1 MPEASVLDPVSLG
14 SSWGLSFSFASA
26 SCALTESNDVLRSW
40 MSDFC
45 WLMMGVAYRY
55 MPPSPTASPTTSPMA
70 AAMAMTAAVGSFFF
84 GAGVGADGAA
94 AGWLSC
100 VAGGCCA
107 CMGVGSVT
115 VLFFLLGGHTVV
127 QPVLVIFYDLYGH
140 IEFACD
146 EVRVRTVHALGY
158 RVLMRVDETQGGI

>member
-1 MPEASVLDPVSLG
+1 
-14 SSWGLSFSFASA
+14 
-26 SCALTESNDVLRSW
+26 

-45 WLMMGVAYRY
+45 WLMMGVACRY
-55 MPPSPTASPTTSPMA
+55 MPPSPPASPTTSPMA

-140 IEFACD
+140 VEFGGHLVGVA
-146 EVRVRTVHALGY
+146 VIHTFRQRVFG
-158 RVLMRVDETQGGI
+158 

>member
-1 MPEASVLDPVSLG
+1 MPVDFAVVALKIALIAPGGVDGKVGGGDDPCIGGAVDGVLNGNAPG
-14 SSWGLSFSFASA
+14 G
-26 SCALTESNDVLRSW
+26 
-40 MSDFC
+40 
-45 WLMMGVAYRY
+45 
-55 MPPSPTASPTTSPMA
+55 
-70 AAMAMTAAVGSFFF
+70 AVGLC
-84 GAGVGADGAA
+84 ADGADGAA

>member
-1 MPEASVLDPVSLG
+1 
-14 SSWGLSFSFASA
+14 
-26 SCALTESNDVLRSW
+26 
-40 MSDFC
+40 
-45 WLMMGVAYRY
+45 
-55 MPPSPTASPTTSPMA
+55 MA

-115 VLFFLLGGHTVV
+115 VLFFLLDDHTVV

-140 IEFACD
+140 IEFACELMAEGTAFLEIQHGLIDND
-146 EVRVRTVHALGY
+146 EVLGFI
-158 RVLMRVDETQGGI
+158 VEAA